1 MQAHIS
7 TDTHTLLTSD
17 LFSQKLLASTQN
29 TITWSLSLKF
39 AYVIHRSHHLES
51 RPACVLVGKGQTYIL
66 RASAVSGMIAA
77 RGILGRDVSGVQLR
91 GREGAKT
98 LLMSLNN

>member
-1 MQAHIS
+1 M
-7 TDTHTLLTSD
+7 
-17 LFSQKLLASTQN
+17 
-29 TITWSLSLKF
+29 
-39 AYVIHRSHHLES
+39 
-51 RPACVLVGKGQTYIL
+51 LVGKGQTYVL

-77 RGILGRDVSGVQLR
+77 GGILGCDVSGVQLR